1 MPSPYANVGGGPGG
15 PDDSFLGLDSGN
27 FWSRFGLPEPGGPP
41 PIDSASPMGPVDP
54 MPNSQTPMTELEPI
68 MPDPMETGAPLDAMY
83 SMIGMPPLTADSMG
97 RYNLTDDQKS
107 SASRN
112 SFANTLGTAAQ
123 VMFGTA
129 SADDMVKAGLSYGI
143 NRDAALDRSSATNK
157 ADYETKVEMAVKGS
171 NLMRQQVLV
180 EAEQEKLKEIMEQ
193 KEYGA
198 EWVSTMEPVW
208 EKYANELAV
217 GDPSKGIKADPDRA
231 QQYAAA
237 LQMVRA
243 KAKTGDM
250 SAATQ
255 LFDAASNE
263 MIPSVWKKN
272 QEEDMVKA
280 QFARAAEFTG
290 FKEADEALRA
300 VMPDWRMGM
309 KDGKAVPMSPADQQR
324 ERNAIDVLSAQ
335 AQNYREVSSNSS
347 MQNQI
352 LRSTLSEQKR
362 IDDLARSGSGALIE
376 AFAIMGAES
385 TGKPADTKAR
395 ADAQGKIQEYTTYL
409 QAAGALSG
417 NQSNW
422 ENEIKT
428 LAQSPQAL
436 YNAIANGAMKTSPVL
451 RQLAP
456 QMAGSGIAQGGF
468 APPAVTAGSGGAPNI
483 AVLTD
488 GVMKGIMSIGTPGGG
503 TQQEVMRTISMIP
516 DEGTQREL
524 MTALMD
530 KLAGKPVK
538 MVRPVGSQGA
548 YRTTGSQSAQ

>member
-68 MPDPMETGAPLDAMY
+68 MPDPMEPGAPLDAMY

-180 EAEQEKLKEIMEQ
+180 EAEQERLKEIMEQ

-208 EKYANELAV
+208 EKYANELA
-217 GDPSKGIKADPDRA
+217 ATDPDRA
-231 QQYAAA
+231 KQYAAS

-243 KAKTGDM
+243 KALTGDM
-250 SAATQ
+250 TGATM

-290 FKEADEALRA
+290 FKEADEALQA
-300 VMPDWRMGM
+300 TMPGWRMGM
-309 KDGKAVPMSPADQQR
+309 KDGKAVPMSPQDQAEEAAKLNYMR
-324 ERNAIDVLSAQ
+324 AQ
-335 AQNYREVSSNSS
+335 ANHLNENAGAIRGQAAQMKAFNTEVARIEKVGSEGINALYSS
-347 MQNQI
+347 
-352 LRSTLSEQKR
+352 LP
-362 IDDLARSGSGALIE
+362 LI
-376 AFAIMGAES
+376 GAER
-385 TGKPADTKAR
+385 TEKNATAWDR
-395 ADAQGKIQEYTTYL
+395 AQGDWAENIAYL
-409 QAAGALSG
+409 EAAGAISG
-417 NQSNW
+417 DPSTYKKQVEGILASPAAARNILVTGARKMSP
-422 ENEIKT
+422 T
-428 LAQSPQAL
+428 LMAYAAGQGQQGEMPNPAQYAGTGGILQRQGTQNPGGQLGLIEQGINGLRAPIGPEFDKLTRAISVISHQATK
-436 YNAIANGAMKTSPVL
+436 M
-451 RQLAP
+451 Q
-456 QMAGSGIAQGGF
+456 AQKMLDDKV
-468 APPAVTAGSGGAPNI
+468 AALQINTGGA
-483 AVLTD
+483 
-488 GVMKGIMSIGTPGGG
+488 GGG
-503 TQQEVMRTISMIP
+503 
-516 DEGTQREL
+516 
-524 MTALMD
+524 
-530 KLAGKPVK
+530 
-538 MVRPVGSQGA
+538 
-548 YRTTGSQSAQ
+548 Y